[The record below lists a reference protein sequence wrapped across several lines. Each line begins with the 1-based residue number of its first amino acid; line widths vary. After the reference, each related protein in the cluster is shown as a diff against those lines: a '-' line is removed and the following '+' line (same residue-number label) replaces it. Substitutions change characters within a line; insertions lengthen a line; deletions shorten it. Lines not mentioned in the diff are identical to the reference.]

1 MKTST
6 KKKLPKPSWV
16 TKSPNLEVRTLDL
29 EPKTK
34 PKIIAAIPAYNEEK
48 TIAKVVLRARKKVDR
63 VIVID
68 DGSADA
74 TSDIAEALG
83 ALVFKHEKNLGY
95 GSAIKTCFGAAK
107 KLNTDIMVILDGDGQ
122 HNPNEIP
129 SLVKKIKEGF
139 DVVIGSRFLKKNK
152 IPKYRKFGINILNLA
167 IRRAGVN
174 VNDCQSGYRA
184 YSKKAIEQ
192 IHLKENGMSAS
203 TEILLQA
210 QANGLR
216 FCEVPIGC
224 DYGVDHPS
232 TRNPLTHG
240 VSVLVSILRHIEFS
254 RPLQFFGLIG
264 ILFLGGGI
272 VMGTWV
278 LRNFNASGSLPFGP
292 TCIMFLLVLLGVF
305 TIYVGIILHAMARLW
320 SRGKK

>member
-1 MKTST
+1 MKIST
-6 KKKLPKPSWV
+6 NNRLSKPPWL
-16 TKSPNLEVRTLDL
+16 TKSPNPELPPLDL

-34 PKIIAAIPAYNEEK
+34 PKIMAAIPVYNEEK
-48 TIAKVVLRARKKVDR
+48 TIAKVVLRAKKKVDR

-95 GSAIKTCFGAAK
+95 GSAIKTCFEAAK

-122 HNPNEIP
+122 HDANEIP
-129 SLVKKIKEGF
+129 SLVRKIKEGF
-139 DVVIGSRFLKKNK
+139 DVVIGSRFLKKNT
-152 IPKYRKFGINILNLA
+152 IPKYRKFGINILNVV
-167 IRRAGVN
+167 IHRAGVD

-203 TEILLQA
+203 AEILWQVQA
-210 QANGLR
+210 KGLKL
-216 FCEVPIGC
+216 CEVSIAC
-224 DYGVDHPS
+224 DYSVEHPS
-232 TRNPLTHG
+232 TQNPLTQG
-240 VSVLVSILRHIEFS
+240 VTVLVSILRHIEFS
-254 RPLQFFGLIG
+254 RPMQFFGLIG

-278 LRNFNASGSLPFGP
+278 LRSFNASGSLPLGP
-292 TCIMFLLVLLGVF
+292 TLIMFLLVLLGVF
-305 TIYVGIILHAMARLW
+305 TIYVGVMLHAMARLW
-320 SRGKK
+320 SREKK